1 MTVKELEKISADK
14 ADLIKV
20 RKIVREQAEEL
31 AKNTE
36 IGRASCRERV

>member
-1 MTVKELEKISADK
+1 MTVKELEKIASDK

-31 AKNTE
+31 AKHTE
-36 IGRASCRERV
+36 YR